1 VVDDTLVDETLV
13 DETLVDET
21 LVDETLVD
29 VEPVPF
35 ELVVGAFAH
44 DAATRASRA
53 NATTVLRT
61 HTSLL
66 RWSQLPP
73 GVAQRIGP
81 EVPAEPE
88 HSRVGR

>member
-1 VVDDTLVDETLV
+1 VVEDTLV

-44 DAATRASRA
+44 DAATRTSRA
-53 NATTVLRT
+53 NATTVLR
-61 HTSLL
+61 
-66 RWSQLPP
+66 
-73 GVAQRIGP
+73 I
-81 EVPAEPE
+81 PASFPR
-88 HSRVGR
+88 SPSFRRVSPSG